1 MKTGNWI
8 VFILAAVFAS
18 SLLWLPGLLGM
29 QTTIPALDILI
40 PAVWAVIIV
49 IPVAAIMHASR
60 SDQQQSHPRQQ
71 QE

>member
-1 MKTGNWI
+1 MKTSNWI

-40 PAVWAVIIV
+40 PVVWAVIIV
-49 IPVAAIMHASR
+49 VSVAAIMRA
-60 SDQQQSHPRQQ
+60 
-71 QE
+71 

>member
-1 MKTGNWI
+1 MKTSNWI

-40 PAVWAVIIV
+40 PVVWAVIIV
-49 IPVAAIMHASR
+49 ISVAAIMRASR
-60 SDQQQSHPRQQ
+60 RDEQTQSTQQ

>member
-1 MKTGNWI
+1 MKTSNWI

-18 SLLWLPGLLGM
+18 SLLWLPELLGM

-40 PAVWAVIIV
+40 PVVWAVIIV
-49 IPVAAIMHASR
+49 ISVAAIMRASR
-60 SDQQQSHPRQQ
+60 RDEQEQSTQQ

>member
-1 MKTGNWI
+1 MKTSNWI

-40 PAVWAVIIV
+40 PVVWAVIIA
-49 IPVAAIMHASR
+49 ISVAAIMRASHQ
-60 SDQQQSHPRQQ
+60 DEQSQSQRQ
-71 QE
+71 

>member
-1 MKTGNWI
+1 MKTSNWI

-18 SLLWLPGLLGM
+18 FLLWSPGLLGM

-40 PAVWAVIIV
+40 PVVWAVIIV

-60 SDQQQSHPRQQ
+60 SDQQQSHLRQQ

>member
-1 MKTGNWI
+1 MKTSNWI

-40 PAVWAVIIV
+40 PVAWAVIIV
-49 IPVAAIMHASR
+49 ISVAAIMRASR
-60 SDQQQSHPRQQ
+60 QDKQSHPRQQ

>member
-1 MKTGNWI
+1 MKTSNWI

-40 PAVWAVIIV
+40 PVVWAVIIV
-49 IPVAAIMHASR
+49 ISVAAIMRASR
-60 SDQQQSHPRQQ
+60 SGAQSQSPQQ
-71 QE
+71 